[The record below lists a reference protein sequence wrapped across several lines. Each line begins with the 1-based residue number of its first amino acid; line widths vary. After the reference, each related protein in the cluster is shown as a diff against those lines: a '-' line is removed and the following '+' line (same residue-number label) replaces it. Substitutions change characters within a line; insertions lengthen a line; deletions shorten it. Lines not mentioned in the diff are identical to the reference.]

1 MRKFAAMGLV
11 LMMVFSVTGCGK
23 DITLTSEENDLIAE
37 YVAGAMLKHS
47 YDNEWNYR
55 KLRNAQK
62 AQGGSTQNNSKPGGG
77 SLSGTSGGGSGT
89 GTTGGNSSPADT
101 VSAMTDALGLEH
113 IQLTYHSYSVGER
126 YPTGEYVICVPASE
140 GCKVAAFEFE
150 LKNTSE
156 TEIIA
161 NTVSSGLTLKLS
173 VGDKTIVQ
181 SASLLKNDLI
191 GLSDIEIGAGETYT
205 AAAIFQ
211 IPEAV
216 AENMSELTLTAY
228 INGSAIGQVPGL

>member
-216 AENMSELTLTAY
+216 AENMSGLTLTAY